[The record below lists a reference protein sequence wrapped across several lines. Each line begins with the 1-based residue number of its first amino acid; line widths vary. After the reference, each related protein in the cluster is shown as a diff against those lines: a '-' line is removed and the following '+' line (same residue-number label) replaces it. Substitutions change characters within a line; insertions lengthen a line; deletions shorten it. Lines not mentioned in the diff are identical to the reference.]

1 MKKNQSTALSIAT
14 NTQAVQVLM
23 PTPGMERAGRVNYF
37 HQVAEEAGAISIK
50 AAFFAGLELMKAK
63 KELPHGQYEQWV
75 DSNCNFST
83 KTACNYVAV
92 ATAYLDKKFDI
103 KHLIDASDAER
114 QQAVETASADCEDA
128 TLRQLYVELGIVKK
142 SKSNLG
148 GKREGAGRKRK
159 DSAAELAEQAEKI
172 ANSGELAKTVLY
184 QITSDLYTKG
194 VVEGGFGSLETADLK
209 GVVQTIKDILG
220 KANEILKSRKS

>member
-1 MKKNQSTALSIAT
+1 MKKNQSTALTIAT

-23 PTPGMERAGRVNYF
+23 PAPGMERAGRVNYF

-159 DSAAELAEQAEKI
+159 EELSSAAGAAEAAENAGFAAQNAMELVGKVYEEGVIKQGFEAMDKSALKNAVESLKLALAEA
-172 ANSGELAKTVLY
+172 
-184 QITSDLYTKG
+184 TK
-194 VVEGGFGSLETADLK
+194 
-209 GVVQTIKDILG
+209 
-220 KANEILKSRKS
+220 ILKEKK